1 MLSALILG
9 SSSASALVLAPVRAP
24 AVRARTIMQFDEE
37 GSMVKGIEEGGQ
49 SWEEVR
55 AACALPPFEGTAN
68 SKPTRGVPSVCRWR
82 RSACAGRREAGEAR
96 TSCSCGDSE
105 LRLAAAAQAVV
116 DEMTAKAVGK
126 GMTDLDFD
134 ITCQSMMDTACD
146 FNIMPTM
153 NTFEDFFLGLTSD
166 SHPAF
171 KLTSAFEGRMD
182 RRGGAPLEVSIKV
195 RPRQMS

>member
-1 MLSALILG
+1 
-9 SSSASALVLAPVRAP
+9 
-24 AVRARTIMQFDEE
+24 
-37 GSMVKGIEEGGQ
+37 MVKGIEEGGQ

-55 AACALPPFEGTAN
+55 AACKLLPLYARNRTAKCACPSMVTLKNCMALIRVYPSSDGADV
-68 SKPTRGVPSVCRWR
+68 PTLD
-82 RSACAGRREAGEAR
+82 AAR
-96 TSCSCGDSE
+96 
-105 LRLAAAAQAVV
+105 QAVV
-116 DEMTAKAVGK
+116 DEMTAKAAGK

-134 ITCQSMMDTACD
+134 ITCQSMMDTTCD

-195 RPRQMS
+195 TRRRKPNHSLAHAILRCAARAFWAC